1 MGAYNTSMPPG
12 KRLPFLMLA
21 LLAACAPRVD
31 KWQPTV
37 DTGNDPHIDRLQPD
51 LSACKQLAEKAG
63 EDALT
68 AKTRTKMT
76 TDDGILINGSEFKRA
91 YINCM
96 KERKHPV
103 ID

>member
-1 MGAYNTSMPPG
+1 
-12 KRLPFLMLA
+12 MLVLVA
-21 LLAACAPRVD
+21 GCTPRVD
-31 KWQPTV
+31 NWQPTI
-37 DTGNDPHIDRLQPD
+37 DTGNDAHADRLQAD

-76 TDDGILINGSEFKRA
+76 TEDGIVINGSEYKRS